1 MSLHNAI
8 PRLFLTFFIAVVS
21 SAHAADIPPPDSDK
35 EITRHV
41 ELLIAQ
47 HPDLGTQ
54 LTVRTKNGV
63 VYLGGTAFTVFS
75 QSNAQSVAQHVP
87 GVKGIVDLSGISE

>member
-1 MSLHNAI
+1 MSLHTAI
-8 PRLFLTFFIAVVS
+8 RRIFLTVFVAAVG
-21 SAHAADIPPPDSDK
+21 SAHAADFPGPDADK
-35 EITRHV
+35 EISRHV

-75 QSNAQSVAQHVP
+75 QSNAESVALQVP